1 MDLLAQTELAP
12 TIIETAVESGL
23 AQVILLCGFVLS
35 SSELIQHSLPLH
47 GVVHELLTAVPCV
60 VCAVTCAVRQQRAL
74 MHCNAV
80 RQYILKNVEKNL
92 IQHVL
97 RGVLM
102 QRPRRY
108 VVFQV
113 IRNEILLLLV
123 MLTHRNQEMQKIV
136 AFEAN

>member
-1 MDLLAQTELAP
+1 
-12 TIIETAVESGL
+12 
-23 AQVILLCGFVLS
+23 
-35 SSELIQHSLPLH
+35 
-47 GVVHELLTAVPCV
+47 
-60 VCAVTCAVRQQRAL
+60 
-74 MHCNAV
+74 
-80 RQYILKNVEKNL
+80 
-92 IQHVL
+92 
-97 RGVLM
+97 M